1 MGGIVFGGLS
11 PHPPIIVPEVG
22 RGEAEKAG
30 ATVEAL
36 QAFTRLLK
44 DSGAEVIVAITP
56 HGPVFQNAV
65 VINQV
70 SELHGD
76 LGQFNASEV
85 ELEYNNDLVL
95 VDEIINQA
103 VLINVPAV
111 GIDAEMAQKYKAQT
125 TLDHGLMVPLYYVN
139 KAGVKLPLVPV
150 YMGMLPLEELYAF
163 GVAVQRAAEKT
174 GKKVAVIASG
184 DLSHYLNEQSPYG
197 TRSEGKNFDEKIIEL
212 LKKPD
217 VLGVVNLD
225 PIMCEKAGEC
235 GLRPIVM
242 MLGALD
248 GLKLKAEVHSY
259 QGPFGIGY
267 GVATFLPGGINPD
280 RKFMDRL
287 FRERSQKVTEKRGN
301 ESLLV
306 QLARDTLENY
316 VNNGVMAKPPTPL
329 PPELQERAGVFVSLK
344 KHGQLRGCIGT
355 TAPTTDNIA
364 EEIIRNAIEAGTG
377 DPRFFPV
384 ESDELD
390 ELVYSVDVLKPAEP
404 IDSMEQLDPE
414 KYGVIVTSG
423 RKRGLLLPNLE
434 GVDTVTEQVDI
445 ARQKA
450 GISPNEPIQMERF
463 EVVRY
468 H

>member
-1 MGGIVFGGLS
+1 MGGVVFGGLS

-22 RGEAEKAG
+22 RGEADKAG
-30 ATVEAL
+30 ETIEAL
-36 QAFTRLLK
+36 QVFAKILK

-56 HGPVFQNAV
+56 HGTVFQDAV

-70 SELHGD
+70 SELHGN
-76 LGQFNASEV
+76 LSQFNASQIA
-85 ELEYNNDLVL
+85 LEYKNDLKL
-95 VDEIINQA
+95 LHEIIHQA
-103 VLINVPAV
+103 GLLKVPAV
-111 GIDAEMAQKYKAQT
+111 GIDAELAPKYKAQT

-150 YMGMLPLEELYAF
+150 NMAMLPLEELYAF

-197 TRSEGKNFDEKIIEL
+197 ARPEGKTFDEKIIEL
-212 LKKPD
+212 LKRLD
-217 VLGVVNLD
+217 ILGIVHLD
-225 PIMCEKAGEC
+225 PVWCEKAGEC

-248 GLKLKAEVHSY
+248 GLAVKAEVHSY

-267 GVATFLPGGINPD
+267 GVATFLPIGVDQN
-280 RKFMDRL
+280 RQLMDKL
-287 FRERSQKVTEKRGN
+287 FQERAHRFAEQRRE
-301 ESLLV
+301 ESPFV
-306 QLARDTLENY
+306 ELARETLESY
-316 VNNGVMAKPPTPL
+316 VNKGVKTKLPTPL
-329 PPELQERAGVFVSLK
+329 SPEFQERAGVFVSLK

-355 TAPTTDNIA
+355 ISPTTDNVA
-364 EEIIRNAIEAGTG
+364 QEIIRNAIEAGTG

-384 ESDELD
+384 EPDELD
-390 ELVYSVDVLKPAEP
+390 DLVYSVDILKPAEP
-404 IDSMEQLDPE
+404 IDNMEQLDPE

-434 GVDTVTEQVDI
+434 GVDTVEEQVDI

-450 GISPNEPIQMERF
+450 GIGRDEPVKLERF